1 MKQIPAGGE
10 GKIAVK
16 VSTQGYGGEVIRE
29 TVRII
34 TNDEAQPGLS
44 VTVTG
49 PVEMFAGIEPER
61 VRLFGR
67 VGEPIEAAVNILP
80 RDGYPF
86 RIESVRAMIGRH
98 IELHLE
104 EERIKER
111 RSYLLT
117 VKNTK
122 TDAGQ
127 YHDRIILETDSPISP
142 KLQISV
148 YARIED

>member
-10 GKIAVK
+10 GKITVK

-49 PVEMFAGIEPER
+49 PVEKFAGIDPER
-61 VRLFGR
+61 VRLAGR
-67 VGEPIEAAVNILP
+67 VGEHIEAAVKIIP
-80 RDGYPF
+80 RDEYPF
-86 RIESVRAMIGRH
+86 RIENVRAMIWKY

-104 EERIKER
+104 ENKTGER
-111 RSYLLT
+111 RAYLLT
-117 VKNTK
+117 VRNTMKN
-122 TDAGQ
+122 AGQ
-127 YHDRIILETDSPISP
+127 YSDRIILETDSPICP

-148 YARIED
+148 YARIEE